1 MTFLQATETPQ
12 LEIFD
17 LLFKGGWVMIPLL
30 LIFVWALYLIIER
43 LLYFSQQEK
52 YLTEKSNRHIALLRS
67 GEHHAAQQLCTTVP
81 GAWGRIF
88 IHAGGNTSVQ
98 ESDELL
104 SDATNLEIA
113 QFEKN
118 LSGLSLIAG
127 IAPLLGFIGTIAG
140 VIVIFFDISVNQDIS
155 IAVISQGL
163 YQKMITSASGLFIGI
178 IAFGAHH
185 LMQQRID
192 RFSRRIQEHALLV
205 KLALIESRA
214 Q

>member
-1 MTFLQATETPQ
+1 MTILQATETPQ

-17 LLFKGGWVMIPLL
+17 LLFKGGWVMIPLA
-30 LIFVWALYLIIER
+30 LIFIWSLYLIIER
-43 LLYFSQQEK
+43 WLYFSQQEK
-52 YLTEKSNRHIALLRS
+52 YISDKSSRHIELLRS

-81 GAWGRIF
+81 GSWGRIF
-88 IHAGGNTSVQ
+88 IHAGGKTTLQ
-98 ESDELL
+98 EADELL

-118 LSGLSLIAG
+118 LSGLSLVAG

-140 VIVIFFDISVNQDIS
+140 VIVIFFDISVTQDIS

-185 LMQQRID
+185 LFQQRID
-192 RFSRRIQEHALLV
+192 RFGRRIQEHALLV
-205 KLALIESRA
+205 KLALIESKG